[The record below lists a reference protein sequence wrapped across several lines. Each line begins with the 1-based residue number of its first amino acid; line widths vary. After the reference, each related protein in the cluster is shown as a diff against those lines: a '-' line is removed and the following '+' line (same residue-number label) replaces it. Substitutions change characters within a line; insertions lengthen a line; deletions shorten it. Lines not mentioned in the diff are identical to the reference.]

1 MARLTRTT
9 LLLVALAALAGCS
22 AAAFSSPGQ
31 RASPRAVPQAPAESP
46 SPSPFPFPASS
57 PASSPGPTGP
67 LRVLGLGDSVMAG
80 THCGCSGLV
89 EEYADALARRT
100 GRTVHVD
107 NLGSN
112 GAVTTDLLHDL
123 ASDDDTR
130 GLAARADVVV
140 VTIGANDLIPQL
152 DTWEASGCPAHCYT
166 TAAQDVGRRLTRV
179 LQVLAAARG
188 GRTDHVLV
196 TDYWNVFRDG
206 DVALEYEGR
215 AERDWSLRVTDAA
228 NAAIC
233 RAARATGAV
242 CVDLVAPFRA
252 AGHGD
257 PTPLLADDGDHPD
270 AAGMKVIVAALMQAT
285 PGDL

>member
-1 MARLTRTT
+1 MATLIRRALCLLALASILAACGSGSASSVRPPRTSAPPTPTRTT
-9 LLLVALAALAGCS
+9 
-22 AAAFSSPGQ
+22 FSPP
-31 RASPRAVPQAPAESP
+31 ASPSATASP
-46 SPSPFPFPASS
+46 SPA
-57 PASSPGPTGP
+57 GP

-80 THCGCSGLV
+80 THCGCRGLV

-100 GRTVHVD
+100 GRTVDVD

-123 ASDDDTR
+123 SSDGDTPA
-130 GLAARADVVV
+130 LAGRADVVV

-152 DTWEASGCPAHCYT
+152 DTWETSGCPARCYA
-166 TAAQDVGRRLTRV
+166 TAAQEVGRRLTRV
-179 LQVLAAARG
+179 LQTLAAARG
-188 GRTDHVLV
+188 GRIDHVLV

-206 DVALEYEGR
+206 QVALEDDGR

-233 RAARATGAV
+233 RAAQATGAV

-257 PTPLLADDGDHPD
+257 PTPLLADDGDHPN

-285 PGDL
+285 PADL